1 MHVHFAHTIDDQSP
15 SFTRQNS
22 NNCYDVLTRCSSYPG
37 SLLTS
42 ATNGIQQ
49 YGMQPSSA
57 ITAVSTAS
65 PSQQPTH
72 SAASTPGAHATNS
85 VIAAGNGSGSNS
97 ITNDDYGSPKSNT
110 SSNGAGGAGSGATNN
125 QTIAG
130 SGGRLPAFQRISSY
144 VGGAGGAAGVG
155 GVANVSVGGGG
166 ADRYTSLTN
175 YRTVSITYIHTK
187 LYWSEF
193 TT

>member
-1 MHVHFAHTIDDQSP
+1 MHFARPIADQSP

-22 NNCYDVLTRCSSYPG
+22 NNCTDLLTQCSSYPG

-42 ATNGIQQ
+42 TTNGIQQ
-49 YGMQPSSA
+49 YGMQPSGA
-57 ITAVSTAS
+57 VTAASSAS
-65 PSQQPTH
+65 PSHQPAL
-72 SAASTPGAHATNS
+72 SATSTPGVHTTNP
-85 VIAAGNGSGSNS
+85 VVVAGTGSGSNS

-110 SSNGAGGAGSGATNN
+110 SSNGAGGAGGGTNN
-125 QTIAG
+125 NSTITSG
-130 SGGRLPAFQRISSY
+130 SGRLPAFQRISSY
-144 VGGAGGAAGVG
+144 SGGTGGAAGVG

-187 LYWSEF
+187 IK
-193 TT
+193 